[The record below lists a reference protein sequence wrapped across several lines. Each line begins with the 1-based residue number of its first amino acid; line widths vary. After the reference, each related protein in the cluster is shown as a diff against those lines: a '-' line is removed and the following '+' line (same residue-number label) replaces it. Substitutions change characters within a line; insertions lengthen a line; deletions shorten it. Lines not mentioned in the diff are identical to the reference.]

1 MKTKTRRARAWP
13 VRLGPE
19 WWALYAA
26 RFSALWTSHV
36 ASHGFDAADRMRSC
50 HAESAAAC
58 ADRGILAFREA
69 VESEAIG
76 LKSKRSRGTW

>member
-1 MKTKTRRARAWP
+1 MKTKTHRNRAWP

-36 ASHGFDAADRMRSC
+36 ESHGFD
-50 HAESAAAC
+50 
-58 ADRGILAFREA
+58 GILAFREA